1 MSVDTLWELIC
12 HHTYKWG
19 GTATDLSVYDSH
31 GTTAGLDASN
41 FRQDGAT
48 PGSGAWKFHATT
60 RNGILIQP
68 NAGWGPLVGVRVEFT
83 ARINTVAFARVG
95 QTLIDADNSFHIAAY
110 QRQIGARFRGDP
122 VVYGPA
128 WDWVVS
134 NFRMKNDQWV
144 RFVWEHDGLS
154 EMRLIIDGVETVQH
168 MVLSGVPGVGPKGIS
183 IGNTL
188 DGQHPWAGDIDE
200 VKVWR
205 LNPRRV
211 RNQFLGRPIDK
222 ATADCWA
229 RYVDSLR
236 AAFAKY
242 PDCAKKLTAGMRDAV
257 NRSAREIAVQGPE
270 TRRRT
275 SELAARY
282 AELWAT
288 NDIDGPEMAGV
299 TSDLV
304 TWLRLIGV
312 QPDEDERTKELKSSR
327 CWKLIT
333 SELAGLD
340 CDPKIT
346 AMIAMFGDADDC
358 KPERDHAG
366 KTRTTS

>member
-1 MSVDTLWELIC
+1 MSADTPWELIC
-12 HHTYKWG
+12 HHTYKWN

-31 GTTAGLDASN
+31 GTTAGLDPSN
-41 FRQDGAT
+41 FHQDGAT
-48 PGSGAWKFHATT
+48 PGSGAWRFRATE
-60 RNGILIQP
+60 RNGIIIQP

-83 ARINTVAFARVG
+83 ARVRTVAFARVG
-95 QTLIDADNSFHIAAY
+95 ATLIDANNSFHIGEY
-110 QRQIGARFRGDP
+110 QRRIGAKFRGDP
-122 VVYGPA
+122 AVYGPS

-134 NFRMKNDQWV
+134 NFRMPNDQWV
-144 RFVWEHDGLS
+144 HFTWEHDGLT
-154 EMRLIIDGVETVQH
+154 EMRLTIDGAEVVRH
-168 MVLSGVPGVGPKGIS
+168 PVLSGVPAVGTEGIS

-188 DGQHPWAGDIDE
+188 DGRHPWTGDIDD

-205 LNPRRV
+205 LNPDRV
-211 RNQFLGRPIDK
+211 RNQFLGRPIDR

-229 RYVDSLR
+229 RYVDSMR

-242 PDCAKKLTAGMRDAV
+242 PDCAKKLTTAMRDAV
-257 NRSAREIAVQGPE
+257 NRSVREIAAQGPE

-288 NDIDGPEMAGV
+288 NDVDTPQMRHAI
-299 TSDLV
+299 SDLA

-312 QPDEDERTKELKSSR
+312 QPDEDESTKELKSSR

-340 CDPKIT
+340 CDPKIE
-346 AMIAMFGDADDC
+346 AMIRMFGQADGC
-358 KPERDHAG
+358 GPEHDNSTA
-366 KTRTTS
+366 

>member
-1 MSVDTLWELIC
+1 
-12 HHTYKWG
+12 
-19 GTATDLSVYDSH
+19 
-31 GTTAGLDASN
+31 
-41 FRQDGAT
+41 
-48 PGSGAWKFHATT
+48 
-60 RNGILIQP
+60 
-68 NAGWGPLVGVRVEFT
+68 
-83 ARINTVAFARVG
+83 
-95 QTLIDADNSFHIAAY
+95 
-110 QRQIGARFRGDP
+110 
-122 VVYGPA
+122 
-128 WDWVVS
+128 
-134 NFRMKNDQWV
+134 
-144 RFVWEHDGLS
+144 
-154 EMRLIIDGVETVQH
+154 MRLIIDGVETVQH

>member
-31 GTTAGLDASN
+31 GATAGLDPSD
-41 FRQDGAT
+41 FRQDGAV
-48 PGSGAWKFHATT
+48 PGSGAWRFHATT
-60 RNGILIQP
+60 RNGIVIRP

-83 ARINTVAFARVG
+83 ARINTVGFAVDG
-95 QTLIDADNSFHIAAY
+95 ATLIDADSSFHIAAY
-110 QRQIGARFRGDP
+110 QRRIGASFRGDP
-122 VVYGPA
+122 ALYGPS

-134 NFRMKNDQWV
+134 NFQMKNNQWV

-154 EMRLIIDGVETVQH
+154 EMRLIIEGAEIVRH
-168 MVLSGVPGVGPKGIS
+168 LVLSGVPGVGPKGIS
-183 IGNTL
+183 IGNRH
-188 DGQHPWAGDIDE
+188 DGRRPWTGDIDE

-205 LNPRRV
+205 LNPNRV

-229 RYVDSLR
+229 RYVDSMR

-242 PDCAKKLTAGMRDAV
+242 PDCARQLTAGMRDAV
-257 NRSAREIAVQGPE
+257 NRSVREIAAQGPE
-270 TRRRT
+270 TRQRT
-275 SELAARY
+275 NELAARY

-288 NDIDGPEMAGV
+288 NDIDGPEMGHAI
-299 TSDLV
+299 SDLV

-340 CDPKIT
+340 CDPKVVALIG
-346 AMIAMFGDADDC
+346 MFGDTDEC
-358 KPERDHAG
+358 GPNRDHG
-366 KTRTTS
+366 SKTRTGS